1 MRPAATVMT
10 KIALAGIGLPVIL
23 VLLCYLS
30 LSSGGADHNR
40 AAVHLAFDGGDI
52 PKGMSSDYL
61 EYIRQ
66 MQRSFEELDVV
77 LDHLDEMAEEGKI
90 DRYLVKSVFYALYFG
105 ADRIWLSTERYMQF
119 ADCFVNYEERT
130 KTVYHEDETT
140 TQETYTVVIPITEKT
155 EIFQKLAQNYGRMAT
170 YEQQSNAMNIWYIA
184 RYDRQAP
191 MEGDEFS
198 GWGSWNAAGNIKT
211 CDLSVNETAG
221 EIVRLAMSRLG
232 DPYSQ
237 ELRGLGE
244 YVDCSYLTLWCYR
257 QIGISLPGTAAE
269 QARYLEEH
277 CLTVAKESLQ
287 PGDLVFW
294 SYKPNGRYRNITH
307 VRQLITYIPQRS
319 YLFEG
324 TIRENIVVGGI
335 GRERVTEEEMIDAA
349 KMAYADEFISMLPE
363 GYDTMLSAGG
373 NNLSVGQ
380 RQRIAIARA
389 FLKNS
394 PIILMDEPS
403 SALDIISER
412 KINQAL
418 EELMKN
424 RVVIMVSHRK
434 ESFDKF
440 DYVMNL

>member
-52 PKGMSSDYL
+52 PKGMSPDYL

-105 ADRIWLSTERYMQF
+105 EDRIWLSTERYMQF

-155 EIFQKLAQNYGRMAT
+155 EIFQKLAQNYGRTAT

-198 GWGSWNAAGNIKT
+198 GWGSWNAAGNIQT
-211 CDLSVNETAG
+211 YDLAMNETAG

-237 ELRGLGE
+237 ELRGSGE

-269 QARYLEEH
+269 QARDLEEH

-287 PGDLVFW
+287 SGDLVFW

-307 VRQLITYIPQRS
+307 VGIYVGDDMVVDASSSKRKVVYRRLFDSDKQVMYGRPQ
-319 YLFEG
+319 
-324 TIRENIVVGGI
+324 
-335 GRERVTEEEMIDAA
+335 
-349 KMAYADEFISMLPE
+349 
-363 GYDTMLSAGG
+363 
-373 NNLSVGQ
+373 
-380 RQRIAIARA
+380 
-389 FLKNS
+389 
-394 PIILMDEPS
+394 
-403 SALDIISER
+403 
-412 KINQAL
+412 
-418 EELMKN
+418 
-424 RVVIMVSHRK
+424 
-434 ESFDKF
+434 
-440 DYVMNL
+440 